1 MSETLTFAD
10 LLETDQTQ
18 LLEGASV
25 FAYATALR
33 EYRDLGD
40 PDALTSAF
48 EALERAEDV
57 LPEDADLAE
66 IRRVLEALL

>member
-1 MSETLTFAD
+1 
-10 LLETDQTQ
+10 
-18 LLEGASV
+18 
-25 FAYATALR
+25 
-33 EYRDLGD
+33 
-40 PDALTSAF
+40 LTSAF